1 VSEQQQN
8 EPKSGA
14 SGLPA
19 QDGGNDLHLLVP
31 AALEIPF
38 YRSLFNNIK
47 DLISP
52 PKLPPL
58 KITSRPITQQEL
70 QAELR
75 GGSSGQLLPVLDDDE
90 NLRHLLP
97 PSTLETPFYKSLYE
111 SVRDLINP
119 PKLPPLELTSKPVEI
134 PTMKGLYSGNE
145 WKAGASSLLIQGTI
159 IALLL
164 LVGTNKTVQL
174 KIQEAYTLVAPPP
187 KLPPKPDMSKGG
199 GGSPNR
205 TPVTKAQLPKP
216 APKAFVAQRIENP
229 KLTLPA
235 SIVAPDMPNMIA
247 SNFGDPLAGIGL
259 PSTGNGLGNGIGPG
273 KGNGVGP
280 GTGGGTGGGA
290 YRPGGGVTTPV
301 PIVRP
306 EPEYSEEA
314 RKAKWS
320 GSVQIKLVVDANGMP
335 QQIEVIKALGLGLD
349 QKAIEAVQKWRFK
362 PGTKDGKPVPVQA
375 IIEVNFRLL

>member
-1 VSEQQQN
+1 MPEQQNKPQSESSDPRVN
-8 EPKSGA
+8 DP
-14 SGLPA
+14 
-19 QDGGNDLHLLVP
+19 GGLHLLTP
-31 AALEIPF
+31 DSLETPF
-38 YRSLFNNIK
+38 YKSLFNSIK

-58 KITSRPITQQEL
+58 EVTSKPMSQQEL
-70 QAELR
+70 QAEMR
-75 GGSSGQLLPVLDDDE
+75 GGSNGQLLPVIDDDE

-97 PSTLETPFYKSLYE
+97 PATLEKPFYQSLYE
-111 SVRDLINP
+111 SIKDLINP
-119 PKLPPLELTSKPVEI
+119 PKLPPLEITSKPVEI

-145 WKAGASSLLIQGTI
+145 WKAGATSLLIQCSI
-159 IALLL
+159 VALLL
-164 LVGTNKTVQL
+164 FLGTNKAVQL
-174 KIQEAYTLVAPPP
+174 KIQEVVPIFAP
-187 KLPPKPDMSKGG
+187 KLRQIPPKPDISKGG

-205 TPVTKAQLPKP
+205 TPVTKAELPKP

-229 KLTLPA
+229 KLTMPA
-235 SIVAPDMPNMIA
+235 SIVAPDMPNIIA

-259 PSTGNGLGNGIGPG
+259 PSTGNGIGNGIGSG
-273 KGNGVGP
+273 RGNGVGP
-280 GTGGGTGGGA
+280 GSGGGTGGGA
-290 YRPGGGVTTPV
+290 YRPGGGVTTPI

-320 GSVQIKLVVDANGMP
+320 GAVTIKLVVDEHGMP
-335 QQIEVIKALGLGLD
+335 QDIEVIKALGLGLD